1 MEGTCLTTCRSHTIA
16 ARRGCARTGDSTLQR
31 ICPSLRLIL
40 TDFGISM
47 DCNMILTFLHG
58 NWLSI
63 PGLPT
68 LLKCLVHSI
77 NTKSEVKKPAKPK
90 SAFGGNSCRARA
102 VFCIWPRDT
111 KTRIY
116 ILSISLNIGRK
127 HTNAVRDSSCTTGP
141 WKSVV

>member
-1 MEGTCLTTCRSHTIA
+1 MHVPGIQLFRQSA
-16 ARRGCARTGDSTLQR
+16 QVS
-31 ICPSLRLIL
+31 LIL
-40 TDFGISM
+40 TDFGISIHY
-47 DCNMILTFLHG
+47 MILTFFHG

-63 PGLPT
+63 TGLPT

-77 NTKSEVKKPAKPK
+77 NTKSEVKKLAKPK
-90 SAFGGNSCRARA
+90 SAFGGNSWRARA
-102 VFCIWPRDT
+102 AFCIWPRDT